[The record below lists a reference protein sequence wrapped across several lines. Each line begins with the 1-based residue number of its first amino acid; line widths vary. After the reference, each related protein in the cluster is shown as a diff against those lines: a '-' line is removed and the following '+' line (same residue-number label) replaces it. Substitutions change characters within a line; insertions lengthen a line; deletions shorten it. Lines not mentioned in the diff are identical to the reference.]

1 MASDLL
7 VDERIEDG
15 ARLAS
20 ELVRSGFDVTAA
32 FWIQTQDEGLWF
44 LYLASSSLGY
54 DGLANAY
61 RKVYLSLARL
71 KIESFA
77 LSQIKLLEPNNP
89 IAADIVALRD
99 RYPARIPTRVGSG
112 RLSAIAAEE
121 AYIYPRIDQALT
133 RNEVMQAVATLMG
146 RSGAISPSTV
156 TLRDGSTIL
165 ATPIGVQLSNN
176 LLTVTLH
183 EHATGGNRVVPAD
196 EITAIQ

>member
-20 ELVRSGFDVTAA
+20 ELVRNGFDVTAA
-32 FWIQTQDEGLWF
+32 FWIRTQEEGLWF
-44 LYLASSSLGY
+44 LYLASSSVRH
-54 DGLANAY
+54 DGFANAY
-61 RKVYLSLARL
+61 RNVYVTLARL

-77 LSQIKLLEPNNP
+77 LSQIKLLDPNNP
-89 IAADIVALRD
+89 IAADVMALRN

-112 RLSAIAAEE
+112 RLGAIAVEE

-133 RNEVMQAVATLMG
+133 RNEVIQAVTTLMG
-146 RSGAISPSTV
+146 RTGIISPSTV

-165 ATPIGVQLSNN
+165 AIPVGVQLSNN
-176 LLTVTLH
+176 QVTVTLH
-183 EHATGGNRVVPAD
+183 EHATGHNRVVPAD
-196 EITAIQ
+196 EIIAIQ